1 MKTKN
6 ILLTLGC
13 ALIAFSSCMNGDWD
27 NEINPDF
34 HLYNDSI
41 TEHKV
46 ISIKELKNQFT
57 SPINNSNFALIR
69 KDIQLKA
76 TVITNDKG
84 GNLSQMLVV
93 GDETGNIIVGVT
105 DDDMYSYIPVG
116 EQLLINLKDL
126 YIGGYGA
133 NPQLGVPSKNAK
145 GVERMGRMPRE
156 MWHKHYKQLGKVN
169 DDEYERITTPA
180 PFTNMKDWMHDAN
193 KLVWAEG
200 VFTEADGQAKLA
212 DPNIADDGNSVNRT
226 FKMTNGKTVDIRTSC
241 YSDFGAMVMPKGKV
255 RVIGIAQPYNRQ
267 SWQIQMRTAADIIE
281 L

>member
-1 MKTKN
+1 MKTNN
-6 ILLTLGC
+6 ILLTLAC
-13 ALIAFSSCMNGDWD
+13 VLIGLSSCMNGDWD

-34 HLYNDSI
+34 HLYNDTI
-41 TEHKV
+41 TERNV
-46 ISIKELKNQFT
+46 VSVKELKNQFT
-57 SPINNSNFALIR
+57 TPINNSGFALI
-69 KDIQLKA
+69 KHDIQLKV

-116 EQLLINLKDL
+116 EQILINLKGL

-145 GVERMGRMPRE
+145 GVERMGRMPRQ
-156 MWHKHYKQLGKVN
+156 MWHEHYKQLGKVGSA
-169 DDEYERITTPA
+169 EYESITNPT
-180 PFTNMKDWMHDAN
+180 PFTNLKDWMHDAN
-193 KLVWAEG
+193 KLVWVEG
-200 VFTEADGQAKLA
+200 VFTEADGIAKLA

-226 FKMTNGKTVDIRTSC
+226 LKMTNGKTITIRTSC
-241 YSDFGAMVMPKGKV
+241 YSDFGALIMPQGKV
-255 RVIGIAQPYNRQ
+255 RVIGVAQPYNRQ
-267 SWQIQMRTAADIIE
+267 SWQIQMRTANDIIE